1 MAIAKGYAA
10 LIGVVL
16 VAVGLLGF
24 VSNPIVGE
32 GSAVFLTGSVHN
44 VVHLATGLLALF
56 VAFGLRGE
64 QQANGVIGI
73 GLLYLVVFIALL
85 VSPTLFGILGEAY
98 PVNVADQGLHLG
110 LAVISV
116 AVGWMARSQS
126 MATA

>member
-1 MAIAKGYAA
+1 MSIAKGYAA

-24 VSNPIVGE
+24 VSNPIVGD
-32 GSAVFLTGSVHN
+32 GNAIFLTGTVHN
-44 VVHLATGLLALF
+44 VVHLTTGLLALF

-85 VSPTLFGILGEAY
+85 ISPTLFGILGEAY
-98 PVNVADQGLHLG
+98 PVNVADQGLHIG
-110 LAVISV
+110 LALISF

-126 MATA
+126 MMTA